1 MFKLYLYGFLAKNV
15 SDKFRKNYIN
25 ALNDYLGE

>member
-25 ALNDYLGE
+25 ALLELGE